1 MIKMDKVKKW
11 KEMSIL
17 ERWKVSYKDRKNYLR
32 SDPHP
37 IYDLILDYLPR
48 LSSAKI
54 LDIGCGNAEFED
66 YLNLLDNYKN
76 FYLLDGSEETIKSLK
91 EKYNNIHSHI
101 LLYQAPNNLPFED
114 ESINF
119 IYCSHLI
126 EHLYTKDVYKLFKEI
141 DRVLSRNGILVF
153 RSPLICKKFY
163 MTFTH
168 EKPYNPLIFLSY
180 FCGDLLTNI
189 ALPPISV
196 DYNVLEWKYR
206 YDTSY
211 SLDEGLGSPIKI
223 IDFFIQFFKLI
234 KRFLFKTY
242 TRTGYTII
250 MRKGG
255 V

>member
-1 MIKMDKVKKW
+1 MDKIKKW
-11 KEMSIL
+11 EEMSVL
-17 ERWKVSYKDRKNYLR
+17 ERWKVSHEDRKRYLR
-32 SDPHP
+32 SNPYP
-37 IYDLILDYLPR
+37 IYDLISKYLPES
-48 LSSAKI
+48 SSAKI

-66 YLNLLDNYKN
+66 YLNLSDKYKEI
-76 FYLLDGSEETIKSLK
+76 YLLDGNIETLRNLR
-91 EKYNNIHSHI
+91 EKYKFAVQHKV
-101 LLYQAPNNLPFED
+101 PGVLPFD
-114 ESINF
+114 DKSIDF

-141 DRVLSRNGILVF
+141 DRILSRNGILVF

-168 EKPYNPLIFLSY
+168 EKPYNPLVFLSY

-206 YDTSY
+206 YDTEY
-211 SLDEGLGSPIKI
+211 SLDEGLGSPIWI
-223 IDFFIQFFKLI
+223 LDFIIQFFKLV

-255 V
+255 